1 MAKTVIHIS
10 HVHVPKFYVRYAQR
24 KPVNFPLDFQVY
36 PGSIYGRYQDKNGIQ
51 VFWICENFRK
61 TSQGYQILFSNGKD
75 GWNSMAVSKDSTI
88 YKYITIAIR
97 KLGFVPTVNRTHERV
112 DYAQLMKTYSCH
124 KKGTGSRINTRQINN
139 PLQWNEVTEDAHWF
153 GKGNASVVGNNCR
166 YD

>member
-1 MAKTVIHIS
+1 MKSVNKYDHIHA
-10 HVHVPKFYVRYAQR
+10 PKFYVRYAQR
-24 KPVNFPLDFQVY
+24 KPVNFPLNFQVY
-36 PGSIYGRYQDKNGIQ
+36 PGSIYGRYQDKNGNQ

-75 GWNSMAVSKDSTI
+75 GWFSTTTDSNSTI

-97 KLGFVPTVNRTHERV
+97 KLGFIPTVNKTHERV
-112 DYAQLMKTYSCH
+112 DYAQLMRTYSCH

-153 GKGNASVVGNNCR
+153 GKGNASVIGNNCR